1 MPPPD
6 DDPESREVHDN
17 DVIKGDEED
26 WSLLIIIF
34 IFVKSN
40 IIFNKYHIK

>member
-26 WSLLIIIF
+26 
-34 IFVKSN
+34 
-40 IIFNKYHIK
+40 